1 MKVLLLENIHP
12 VAVEILEARGF
23 DVELRAGSLS
33 EDELVEALAPKDGQG
48 VHLLGIRSN
57 THITPRVLDAAPDL
71 LAIGCFCIGTNQ
83 VDLVAATER
92 GVAVFNAPYSNTRS
106 VVELV
111 IAEIISLARR
121 LPEKTQK
128 MHDGVWDK
136 SAKGSHEVRGR
147 TLGIVGYGN
156 IGTQLSNLAESIGM
170 RVIFFDTADRLAH
183 GNAQR
188 MRSLDELL
196 EKADVVSL
204 HVDGRPGNA
213 GFFGPE
219 QFARMKP
226 RSLFINAARGM
237 VVDNESLRDHILS
250 GHIAGAALD
259 VFPVEPKKQGD
270 PFESVLRGLDNV
282 ILTPHVGGSTQEA
295 QEEIGYFVAG
305 KFVGFAREGRTELS
319 VNLPAVQAP
328 QLHTGHRIGYLHHNV
343 PGVLASINGVLADSG
358 DNITAQYLSTRGE
371 QGYVVTDTPDPLPA
385 EALAKLRESEHT
397 IWLRTWDA

>member
-1 MKVLLLENIHP
+1 MLLLENIHP
-12 VAVEILEARGF
+12 VAVEVLEARGF
-23 DVELRAGSLS
+23 EVELLAGSLG
-33 EDELVEALAPKDGQG
+33 EDELIERLAG
-48 VHLLGIRSN
+48 VSLLGIRSN
-57 THITPRVLDAAPDL
+57 TNVTARVLDAAPDL
-71 LAIGCFCIGTNQ
+71 LAVGCFCIGTNQ
-83 VDLVAATER
+83 VDLKAAAAR

-111 IAEIISLARR
+111 IGEIIALARR
-121 LPEKTQK
+121 LHEKSEK
-128 MHDGVWDK
+128 MHAGVWDK

-156 IGTQLSNLAESIGM
+156 IGTQLSNLAEALGM

-188 MRSLDELL
+188 MKTLEELL

-213 GFFGPE
+213 GLFGAE

-237 VVDNESLRDHILS
+237 VVDTEALREHIVS

-259 VFPVEPKKQGD
+259 VFPIEPKAQGD
-270 PFESVLRGLDNV
+270 AFESPLRGLENV

-295 QEEIGYFVAG
+295 QEEIGFFVAG
-305 KFVGFAREGRTELS
+305 KLAGFALEGRTELS
-319 VNLPAVQAP
+319 VNLPAVNAP
-328 QLHTGHRIGYLHHNV
+328 ALQEGHRIGYLHVNV
-343 PGVLASINGVLADSG
+343 PGVLASVNQLLAG
-358 DNITAQYLSTRGE
+358 AGANITGQYLATAGE
-371 QGYVVTDTPDPLPA
+371 QGYVVTDATEALSDD
-385 EALAKLRESEHT
+385 ALAKLAGDEHCL
-397 IWLRTWDA
+397 WVRTWSAGA